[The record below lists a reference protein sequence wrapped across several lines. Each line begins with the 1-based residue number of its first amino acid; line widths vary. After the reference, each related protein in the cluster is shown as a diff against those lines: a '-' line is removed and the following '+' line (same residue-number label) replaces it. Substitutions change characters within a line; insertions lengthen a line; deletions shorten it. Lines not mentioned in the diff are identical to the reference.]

1 MQIRILPNLASLK
14 TFQMF
19 KNSIF
24 LFLFLVT
31 FSGFAQQPNFTRQ
44 DTLRGTITSNRIWW
58 DLLHYDLDM
67 KVDPSTKSLQGSN
80 TIRYKVLKNNQ
91 RMQID
96 LQPPMEITKIIQDD
110 QSLEFVR
117 DGNAYFII
125 LKKQQIVGNVNE
137 IRVEYRGVPKISKN
151 PPWDDGLTWRKD
163 KNGTDFIAT
172 SCQGGG
178 ASIWWPCKDH
188 MYDEP
193 EQGLTLDITTPKHL
207 MAVGNGRLTNTT
219 ENLDDTKTYTWEV
232 VNPINNYGV
241 NINIGDYVHFS
252 ETYKG
257 KAGELD
263 CDYYVLSYNLDKAKK
278 QFKEAP
284 RTLEAFEHWFGPYP
298 FYKDSFKLVEVPY
311 LGMEHQSS
319 VTYGNEYQNG
329 YLGGDLSST
338 GWGLKFDF
346 IIVHESGH
354 EWFANSITNKDV
366 ADMWIH
372 EGFTNYS
379 ETLYL
384 DYHFGTEAGNEYLI
398 GVRELIKNEHP
409 IIGDY
414 GVNSSGSTDMYYKGG
429 ATLHT
434 LRQIINDDEAFRKL
448 LRDMNGEF
456 YHSTV
461 SSSQVEEFIAL
472 QTGLDLKPFFEQY
485 LRTTKIPRF
494 QYRIQGDKLT
504 YRFKNIVEGFHM
516 PLRIYINDEEQ
527 WIHPNGE
534 WQELSHGTEIE
545 SVQVDPNFYVRVS
558 K

>member
-1 MQIRILPNLASLK
+1 MRRHKS
-14 TFQMF
+14 F
-19 KNSIF
+19 
-24 LFLFLVT
+24 FLVFT
-31 FSGFAQQPNFTRQ
+31 LTALLIGQQGNSQRYSRQ
-44 DTLRGTITSNRIWW
+44 DSVKGSITPERAWW
-58 DLLHYDLDM
+58 NLLHYDLEVDVDPKGKFISGVNKIRFEAISPDSIMQLDLMEPM
-67 KVDPSTKSLQGSN
+67 KVEEVKIEDQALSFKRDGDAFYVTLPKKMLQGESAMVVVHFKG
-80 TIRYKVLKNNQ
+80 R
-91 RMQID
+91 
-96 LQPPMEITKIIQDD
+96 
-110 QSLEFVR
+110 
-117 DGNAYFII
+117 
-125 LKKQQIVGNVNE
+125 
-137 IRVEYRGVPKISKN
+137 PKESIN
-151 PPWDDGLTWRKD
+151 PPWDG
-163 KNGTDFIAT
+163 GFIWSEDRNKKAFVANAVQLIGP
-172 SCQGGG
+172 SVWFP
-178 ASIWWPCKDH
+178 SKDH
-188 MYDEP
+188 PYDEP
-193 EQGLTLDITTPKHL
+193 DEGVDLKIICPSDLI
-207 MAVGNGRLTNTT
+207 AVGNGRLIEKKDHEAGKIMFHWRVTQ
-219 ENLDDTKTYTWEV
+219 
-232 VNPINNYGV
+232 PINGYG
-241 NINIGDYVHFS
+241 INVSIGDYTHFS
-252 ETYKG
+252 ETY
-257 KAGELD
+257 AGEKGDLT
-263 CDYYVLSYNLDKAKK
+263 CDYYVLKYNLDLARE
-278 QFKEAP
+278 QFKQVP
-284 RTLEAFEHWFGPYP
+284 MMLEAFEHWFGPYP
-298 FYKDSFKLVEVPY
+298 FYEDGFKLLEVPY
-311 LGMEHQSS
+311 LGMEHQSA

-448 LRDMNGEF
+448 LRDINREF

-472 QTGLDLKPFFEQY
+472 QTGLDLKPFFDQY

-527 WIHPNGE
+527 WIHPNGD